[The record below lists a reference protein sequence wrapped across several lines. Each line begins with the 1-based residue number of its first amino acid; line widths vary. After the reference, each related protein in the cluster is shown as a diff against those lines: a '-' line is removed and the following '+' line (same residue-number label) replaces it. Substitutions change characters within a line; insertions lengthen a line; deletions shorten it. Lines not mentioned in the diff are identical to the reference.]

1 MALSSDLL
9 LSPIPQD
16 FADTVVL
23 DNTVRAWGMS
33 IVVTL
38 LVFAGLA
45 VARRVAVRRAVRL
58 LERPRNQAT
67 TLLLRTIC
75 ATGSLVV
82 VATALWIGTRSL
94 VLPETARLLLRV
106 FFVAAVAL
114 QVTRWAFE
122 SLDTGIGLFVR
133 HLRDKQG
140 DDDTNLTAAA
150 PAVRFLVRLAVIVL
164 VVVLVLQN
172 LGVDVTAMITG
183 LGIGGVA
190 VALALQNILG
200 DLFGSL
206 SILLDKPFVVG
217 DFVVVGSTM
226 GTIERIGLKT
236 TRIRALS
243 GEQLVVA
250 NSDLLSSRIQNF
262 KRMQQRRAQFSL
274 GVTYQTPLDTVAKL
288 PAVIRECIESQQGVR
303 FERAHFMSFGD
314 SALQLEG
321 VYWVLSPD
329 MTRHMDLQQEIFL
342 AIGRR
347 FASLGVEFAYPTRTV
362 HLAPPAVVSPAGDR
376 ASA

>member
-1 MALSSDLL
+1 MTHSFVPPRSSEPQEIAEAIMLGNTVQAWAMSIAVTFLL
-9 LSPIPQD
+9 L
-16 FADTVVL
+16 AAL
-23 DNTVRAWGMS
+23 ALVRG
-33 IVVTL
+33 I
-38 LVFAGLA
+38 
-45 VARRVAVRRAVRL
+45 AVRRATRMM
-58 LERPRNQAT
+58 ERPRRQPT
-67 TLLLRTIC
+67 MLLLRTIR

-82 VATALWIGTRSL
+82 VATAVWIGTRSL
-94 VLPETARLLLRV
+94 MLPETVRLLLRI
-106 FFVAAVAL
+106 FFVVAVAL

-122 SLDTGIGLFVR
+122 VLDTGIGLFVR

-140 DDDTNLTAAA
+140 DDDQNLITAA
-150 PAVRFLVRLAVIVL
+150 PAVRFLVRFVVVAL
-164 VVVLVLQN
+164 VAVLVLQN
-172 LGVDVTAMITG
+172 LGIDVTAMITG

-190 VALALQNILG
+190 VALAMQNVLG

-217 DFVVVGSTM
+217 DFIVVGNTM

-262 KRMQQRRAQFSL
+262 KRMQQRRVQFAL
-274 GVTYQTPLDTVAKL
+274 GITYETPLDVVAAL
-288 PAVIRECIESQQGVR
+288 PGVLRECIEARRGVR
-303 FERAHFMSFGD
+303 FERAHFTSFGD
-314 SALQLEG
+314 SALQLEA

-329 MTRHMDLQQEIFL
+329 SADHMDGQQEILL

-347 FASLGVEFAYPTRTV
+347 FADLGVQFAFPTRTV
-362 HLAPPAVVSPAGDR
+362 HLATPVVVSSNDERAAG
-376 ASA
+376 

>member
-1 MALSSDLL
+1 MLGNTVQAWAMSIAVTFLL
-9 LSPIPQD
+9 L
-16 FADTVVL
+16 AAL
-23 DNTVRAWGMS
+23 ALVRG
-33 IVVTL
+33 I
-38 LVFAGLA
+38 
-45 VARRVAVRRAVRL
+45 AVRRATRMM
-58 LERPRNQAT
+58 ERPRRQPT
-67 TLLLRTIC
+67 MLLLRTIR

-82 VATALWIGTRSL
+82 VATAVWIGTRSL
-94 VLPETARLLLRV
+94 MLPETVRLLLRI
-106 FFVAAVAL
+106 FFVVAVAL

-122 SLDTGIGLFVR
+122 VLDTGIGLFVR

-140 DDDTNLTAAA
+140 DDDPNLITAA
-150 PAVRFLVRLAVIVL
+150 PAVRFLVRFVVVAL
-164 VVVLVLQN
+164 VAVLVLQN
-172 LGVDVTAMITG
+172 LGIDVTAMITG

-190 VALALQNILG
+190 VALAMQNVLG

-217 DFVVVGSTM
+217 DFIVVGNTM

-262 KRMQQRRAQFSL
+262 KRMQQRRVQFAL
-274 GVTYQTPLDTVAKL
+274 GITYETPLDVVAAL
-288 PAVIRECIESQQGVR
+288 PGVLRECIEARRGVR
-303 FERAHFMSFGD
+303 FERAHFTSFGD
-314 SALQLEG
+314 SALQLEA

-329 MTRHMDLQQEIFL
+329 SADHMDGQQEILL

-347 FASLGVEFAYPTRTV
+347 FADLGVQFAFPTRTV
-362 HLAPPAVVSPAGDR
+362 HLATPVVVSSNDERAAG
-376 ASA
+376 